1 MSKPLSAIKKGSV
14 SAVLGAINSE
24 DPTISTNAGLQL
36 TSQAREYGLGLRD
49 YLTLAI
55 DTTQGDGDNKKM
67 YQTTTGYLNGY
78 EAATM
83 FLNLPTRNNF
93 EQGVVLQAASDTFN
107 TRPGAR
113 GLFPAIV
120 DDMLKWTYRQDELEK
135 TAGLIAQSRTI
146 TGNELVSQVVDDDSR
161 QLGSYTIPE
170 LANIPVQTIKT
181 SETAVKMYKHGSAIR
196 TSYEFNRR
204 ASLDLLTPYAARI
217 NRSLEISKV
226 AAATALLRNGD
237 GVNPAAEAA
246 AISTFDADLTGSKTL
261 KDNYIAFMKFLVKR
275 AQQGRPIN
283 TIVGNLAAYIELF
296 LMFTPVVSG
305 NTSTA
310 EHLQSHG
317 APTIGLMLPVM
328 KGVKFELSSTMPDG
342 KLLCYSVEDTV
353 EELVEANSQIAE
365 SEQAIKNQ
373 SVTYVRT
380 ENTGYRL
387 IFGDTRTELNFLV

>member
-14 SAVLGAINSE
+14 SVVLGAINSE

-36 TSQAREYGLGLRD
+36 TSQAREHGLGLRD

-55 DTTQGDGDNKKM
+55 DTTQGDGDNKTM

-93 EQGVVLQAASDTFN
+93 EQGIVLQAASDTFN

-246 AISTFDADLTGSKTL
+246 ALSTFNADLTGSKTL

>member
-1 MSKPLSAIKKGSV
+1 MSKPLSSIKKGSV

-36 TSQAREYGLGLRD
+36 TSQAREHGLGLRD

-55 DTTQGDGDNKKM
+55 DTTQGDGDNKTM

-246 AISTFDADLTGSKTL
+246 ALSTFNADLTGSKTL

>member
-36 TSQAREYGLGLRD
+36 TSQAREHGLGLRD

-55 DTTQGDGDNKKM
+55 DTTQGDGDNKTM

-246 AISTFDADLTGSKTL
+246 ALSTFNADLTGSKTL